1 MAFELVKNP
10 LSDELKALDN
20 QVDLGKGKPFPNS
33 NFLYIIVGGLGTG
46 KTSLALGLLKI
57 KKEDGGFRK
66 AFNKIYVV
74 SPTAKYD
81 DKWDKLIQEV
91 DDDGNYYQE
100 CNDETI
106 GDIIEKLEA
115 YNEEF
120 KAEQEQK
127 KRKKG
132 IVRDSP
138 SGKGEPIVKPSSLVI
153 IDDCVDA
160 FSKRQKNK
168 LNKLILTLRHL
179 KTSVWIMSQKLNAIP
194 QLIRAQARCISFFPT
209 LNRREE
215 ETLINEINIDDSL
228 FKRLIGFAGDGD
240 DHPFLHIKLGEG
252 KPSFFRKFSRILL

>member
-1 MAFELVKNP
+1 MAFITEKNK
-10 LSDELKALDN
+10 LSDELKALDH

-33 NFLYIIVGGLGTG
+33 HFLYLIVGGVGSG
-46 KTSLALGLLKI
+46 KTSLALSLLKI
-57 KKEDGGFRK
+57 KRDDGGFRK
-66 AFNKIYVV
+66 AYNKIYVV

-91 DDDGNYYQE
+91 DDSGNYYQE

-106 GDIIEKLEA
+106 GDIIDKLEE
-115 YNEEF
+115 YNDEWKHEHKKEE
-120 KAEQEQK
+120 
-127 KRKKG
+127 
-132 IVRDSP
+132 
-138 SGKGEPIVKPSSLVI
+138 KPSSLVI

-168 LNKLILTLRHL
+168 LNKLVLTLRHL
-179 KTSVWIMSQKLNAIP
+179 KTSVWIMSQKLNAVP

-215 ETLINEINIDDSL
+215 ETLINEINIDDGL
-228 FKRLIGFAGDGD
+228 FKRLIGFAGVGD

-252 KPSFFRKFSRILL
+252 RPQFFRKYDKILLT

>member
-1 MAFELVKNP
+1 MAFITVKNT
-10 LSDELKALDN
+10 LSDELKALDH
-20 QVDLGKGKPFPNS
+20 QVDLGKGKPFPKS
-33 NFLYIIVGGLGTG
+33 HFLYLIIGGVGSG
-46 KTSLALGLLKI
+46 KTSLALNLLKI

-66 AFNKIYVV
+66 AYNRIYVV

-91 DDDGNYYQE
+91 DDEGNYYQS
-100 CNDETI
+100 CDDETI
-106 GDIIEKLEA
+106 GEIIEKLEA

-120 KAEQEQK
+120 AEEQEK
-127 KRKKG
+127 KKKKKG
-132 IVRDSP
+132 EAV
-138 SGKGEPIVKPSSLVI
+138 EKPSSLVI
-153 IDDCVDA
+153 IDDCVDS

-215 ETLINEINIDDSL
+215 ETLINEINIDDTL
-228 FKRLIGFAGDGD
+228 FKRLIGFAGVGD
-240 DHPFLHIKLGEG
+240 DHPFLHIKIGEG
-252 KPSFFRKFSRILL
+252 KPQFFRKYDRIQLDAVDHTEKA

>member
-1 MAFELVKNP
+1 MFPVEKNK

-20 QVDLGKGKPFPNS
+20 QVDLGKGQPFPKS
-33 NFLYIIVGGLGTG
+33 NFLYLIVGGVGSG
-46 KTSLALGLLKI
+46 KTSLGLGLLKI

-91 DDDGNYYQE
+91 DDEGNYYTE
-100 CNDETI
+100 CTDETI
-106 GDIIEKLEA
+106 GDIIDKLEE
-115 YNEEF
+115 YNEEW
-120 KAEQEQK
+120 KEDEK
-127 KRKKG
+127 NE
-132 IVRDSP
+132 
-138 SGKGEPIVKPSSLVI
+138 GKKPSSLVI
-153 IDDCVDA
+153 IDDCVDS

-194 QLIRAQARCISFFPT
+194 QLIRAQARAISFFPT

-215 ETLINEINIDDSL
+215 ETLINEINIDDGL
-228 FKRLIGFAGDGD
+228 FKRLIDFSGNGD
-240 DHPFLHIKLGEG
+240 DHPFLHVKLGGG
-252 KPSFFRKFSRILL
+252 KPVFFRKFDRIKLE

>member
-1 MAFELVKNP
+1 MSFDIIKNP
-10 LSDELKALDN
+10 LSDELKALDH

-33 NFLYIIVGGLGTG
+33 NFLYLIIGGLGTG
-46 KTSLALGLLKI
+46 KTSLALGLLRI
-57 KKEDGGFRK
+57 KKEDGGYRK

-106 GDIIEKLEA
+106 GEIIDKLET

-120 KAEQEQK
+120 KEDK
-127 KRKKG
+127 KNKDK
-132 IVRDSP
+132 
-138 SGKGEPIVKPSSLVI
+138 KPSSLVI

-215 ETLINEINIDDSL
+215 ETLINEINIDDGL
-228 FKRLIGFAGDGD
+228 FKKLIGFAGDGD

-252 KPSFFRKFSRILL
+252 KPQFFRKYDRIKLSDAVKHPQDADL

>member
-1 MAFELVKNP
+1 MAFVTEKNK
-10 LSDELKALDN
+10 LSDELKALDH

-33 NFLYIIVGGLGTG
+33 HFLYLIIGGVGSG

-66 AFNKIYVV
+66 AYNRIYVV

-91 DDDGNYYQE
+91 DESGNYYQE

-106 GDIIEKLEA
+106 GDIIEKLEE
-115 YNEEF
+115 YNEEWKEEHSRQSRDF
-120 KAEQEQK
+120 RAGSTKHEH
-127 KRKKG
+127 KKG
-132 IVRDSP
+132 
-138 SGKGEPIVKPSSLVI
+138 EKPSSLVI

-168 LNKLILTLRHL
+168 LNKLVLTLRHL
-179 KTSVWIMSQKLNAIP
+179 KTSVWIMSQKLDAVP

-215 ETLINEINIDDSL
+215 ETLINEINIDDGL
-228 FKRLIGFAGDGD
+228 FKRLIGFAGVGD
-240 DHPFLHIKLGEG
+240 DHPFLHIKIGEG
-252 KPSFFRKFSRILL
+252 KPQFFRKYDKILLT

>member
-1 MAFELVKNP
+1 MAFQTEKYK
-10 LSDELKALDN
+10 LSDELKALDH

-33 NFLYIIVGGLGTG
+33 NFLYLIIGGVGSG
-46 KTSLALGLLKI
+46 KTSLALNLLKI

-91 DDDGNYYQE
+91 DEDGNYYTE
-100 CNDETI
+100 CNDEVI
-106 GDIIEKLEA
+106 GEIIDKLEE

-120 KAEQEQK
+120 KSDPKNKDK
-127 KRKKG
+127 K
-132 IVRDSP
+132 S
-138 SGKGEPIVKPSSLVI
+138 SSLVI

-179 KTSVWIMSQKLNAIP
+179 KTSVWIMSQKLNAVP

-215 ETLINEINIDDSL
+215 ETLINEINIDDKM
-228 FKRLIGFAGDGD
+228 FKKLIDFTGNGD
-240 DHPFLHIKLGEG
+240 DHPFLHCKLGEG
-252 KPSFFRKFSRILL
+252 KPQFFRKFDKIIL